1 MSTGPE
7 IKHYDLYIA
16 DQNQDGDIDLITLMD
31 QENEIFEMFTFS
43 KGYLEP
49 VPEQLIE
56 EMRKDSTIA
65 EPKLIALINQ
75 R

>member
-1 MSTGPE
+1 MTTGPE
-7 IKHYDLYIA
+7 IKNFDLYIT

-49 VPEQLIE
+49 VPEQLIIE
-56 EMRKDSTIA
+56 IRKDGA
-65 EPKLIALINQ
+65 LGLPKLVALINK